1 MKDGLGMPWAK
12 GTAPGGGG
20 TDEHGGGSLLRDA
33 GTWDGM
39 AMGSPGGT
47 GSMHKGMGGC
57 PWRRGPGGGGQ
68 HARSGRGGALQLHGP
83 RLGTAQGRAACTGG
97 WGARGPRGGAAAN
110 AGLGGRGGDRRAE
123 KCGHPGSPGTAAAP
137 RFPPGAAAAV
147 GVGKLQAGAW
157 ATTRRAPPDST
168 PPPTPPQL
176 TFKQDDDDYCSP
188 FSSSFFFF
196 LLASVWLSPPPV
208 AIPSVWAKLR
218 PKGKKKKRGL
228 QPPPTPN
235 PSEAPIGWAVG
246 PTQCH
251 GWGQWGLN
259 PGAFGGCT
267 GGAAGLQPLSRAEG
281 SGLSLAFS
289 LSFRPSRPDVPG
301 QLRLLGSH

>member
-1 MKDGLGMPWAK
+1 
-12 GTAPGGGG
+12 
-20 TDEHGGGSLLRDA
+20 
-33 GTWDGM
+33 
-39 AMGSPGGT
+39 
-47 GSMHKGMGGC
+47 MHKGMGGC

-68 HARSGRGGALQLHGP
+68 HARRGEGGSPAITGAAAWDSPGTGSMHGWVGGAGSPGRSGRKCRAGGAGGGPAGGGMRPSRLSRDRGRSALPARGRGGGGCGKAAGG
-83 RLGTAQGRAACTGG
+83 RLGNHPPSAA
-97 WGARGPRGGAAAN
+97 RQ
-110 AGLGGRGGDRRAE
+110 
-123 KCGHPGSPGTAAAP
+123 H
-137 RFPPGAAAAV
+137 
-147 GVGKLQAGAW
+147 
-157 ATTRRAPPDST
+157 